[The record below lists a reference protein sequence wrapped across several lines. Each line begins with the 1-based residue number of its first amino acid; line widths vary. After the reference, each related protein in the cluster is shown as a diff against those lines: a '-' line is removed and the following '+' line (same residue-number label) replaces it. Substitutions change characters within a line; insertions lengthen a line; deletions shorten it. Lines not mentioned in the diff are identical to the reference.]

1 VAARAVCISLTTG
14 SLGDE
19 VGRLVSTELGF
30 RYVNDEIVAK
40 AAARENIDP
49 ELVADVER
57 RKSLIERLLGQLALS
72 GGAAYMAPPPDEV
85 SGKSDQYRAL
95 IRDVIEES
103 AAHGQVVIVSHA
115 ASFALAGQ
123 DDVLRVFVTASPE
136 VRARRVAEA
145 RRIDEEQAREAV
157 DESDEARADYLD
169 RFYEIDRE
177 LPTHYDVV
185 VNTDILTVDQAA
197 AIVAGAAKG

>member
-1 VAARAVCISLTTG
+1 MAARAVCISLTTG
-14 SLGDE
+14 SFGDE

-30 RYVNDEIVAK
+30 WYVNDEIVAR
-40 AAARENIDP
+40 AAARENIDA

-72 GGAAYMAPPPDEV
+72 GGAAYVAPPPDEV
-85 SGKSDQYRAL
+85 TGKSEEYREL

-115 ASFALAGQ
+115 ASFALTGQ
-123 DDVLRVFVTASPE
+123 DGVLRVFVTASPE
-136 VRARRVAEA
+136 VRVRRVAEA
-145 RRIDEEQAREAV
+145 RGVDEEEAREAV
-157 DESDEARADYLD
+157 EESDEGRADYLD
-169 RFYEIDRE
+169 RFYEVDRE

-185 VNTDILTVDQAA
+185 VNTDVLTTEQAA
-197 AIVAGAAKG
+197 AIVVEAARG